1 MNVSWRHTAAG
12 AGMAILVATALSA
25 IGEPECADCTR
36 EASAAAPQGGAKS
49 FASGSSSG
57 IASEAGAAFYRAAI
71 AQSKTKAGD

>member
-36 EASAAAPQGGAKS
+36 EASAASSQGEAKS
-49 FASGSSSG
+49 FAGGSSSG
-57 IASEAGAAFYRAAI
+57 VASAAGAAFYGAAM
-71 AQSKTKAGD
+71 AQSETKTGD